1 MEVLMNLNMS
11 LIGQRIKSRRKDLK
25 LTQNDIKELTGISS
39 GNMSEIEN
47 GNRLPA
53 ANTLVQLA
61 NTLQCSIDWLLTG
74 KSPKSEKA
82 VISDLGEM
90 ETVLIASFRL
100 LNKDDKEETL
110 EIVQMKLR
118 KNLRGGAGSF
128 NILNEPDPNFQVI
141 FSNKVPGTD
150 EDNNGSNGI
159 ISA

>member
-1 MEVLMNLNMS
+1 MNLNMS